1 MESVSIIVSFIGRAF
16 MLLLLLYVFGWWVIN
31 MAQYLVAFIREYKAA
46 EQAKKALAAQR
57 TKELIKARYDAE
69 KQQQQSYIDCIGNV
83 DIEKAKEIIRIQS
96 TYDPRKI
103 ELEIK

>member
-1 MESVSIIVSFIGRAF
+1 MESVSIIGTLIGRAF

-31 MAQYLVAFIREYKAA
+31 MAQYLVAFIKEYNAA
-46 EQAKKALAAQR
+46 EEAKKALAAQR

-69 KQQQQSYIDCIGNV
+69 KQQQQSYIDSVGNV
-83 DIEKAKEIIRIQS
+83 DIERAKEAIRIQS
-96 TYDPRKI
+96 TYDPRAI